1 MRTRKILNTD
11 TFDAG
16 QLLDIS
22 KKIYQYLSD
31 NQIMITV
38 TYLPSILNVRTDWE
52 SRDVETYS
60 RWQVLFSV
68 FQTITKIMGQPKI
81 NLFASRLSNQ

>member
-60 RWQVLFSV
+60 RWQLLFSV

>member
-38 TYLPSILNVRTDWE
+38 TYLPTILNVRTDWE

-60 RWQVLFSV
+60 RWQLLFSV

>member
-1 MRTRKILNTD
+1 
-11 TFDAG
+11 
-16 QLLDIS
+16 
-22 KKIYQYLSD
+22 
-31 NQIMITV
+31 MITV
-38 TYLPSILNVRTDWE
+38 TYLPSKLNVRTDWE

-60 RWQVLFSV
+60 RWHLLLIV